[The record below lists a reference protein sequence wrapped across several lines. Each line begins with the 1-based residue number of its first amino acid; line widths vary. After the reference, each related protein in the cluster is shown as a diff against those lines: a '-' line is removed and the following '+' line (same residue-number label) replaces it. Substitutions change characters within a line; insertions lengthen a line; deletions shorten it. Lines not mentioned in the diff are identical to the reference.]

1 MTDLGND
8 NPFGLMDAWLAEADK
23 AEPNDPSAAALA
35 TVDAEGWPSVRIV
48 LVRGHDDRSVR
59 FFTNY
64 TSRKAEEMDATG
76 RAALCLHWK
85 SLRRQIRLVG
95 AVERLGD
102 ADSDAYYE
110 SRPYGSRIGAWA
122 SDQSSPL
129 DSRETLEKRV
139 KEFGDKYP
147 ESPPRPPHW
156 GGYRLTPRE
165 FEFWMDGEHRLH
177 DRFRFL
183 LKDGSWAAERLYP

>member
-1 MTDLGND
+1 MNDLGGD
-8 NPFGLMDAWLAEADK
+8 NPFELMEAWLAEAGK

-35 TVDAEGWPSVRIV
+35 TVDADGWPSVRIV
-48 LVRGHDDRSVR
+48 LVRGSDDRSVH

-64 TSRKAEEMDATG
+64 TSRKAAEMDATG
-76 RAALCLHWK
+76 RAALCIHWK
-85 SLRRQIRLVG
+85 SLRRQIRMVG
-95 AVERLGD
+95 AVERLED

-147 ESPPRPPHW
+147 EDPPRPTHW
-156 GGYRLTPRE
+156 GGYRLTPQE
-165 FEFWMDGEHRLH
+165 FEFWMNGEHRLH

-183 LKDGSWAAERLYP
+183 LKDGVWAVERLYP